1 MFNIFKKGTG
11 STFTGLIKFSFRNE
25 TRLYTTISRNEYA
38 SDLYIY
44 IFFLSFSKRRG
55 TLKIGDTIFS
65 TEPIRIEYQSEP
77 MKRAEFSTG
86 KRKERE
92 TRCIDGYERGDKSSI
107 KNSRWRNKPDRKRSA
122 ERGAVLLPW

>member
-92 TRCIDGYERGDKSSI
+92 ARCIDGYERGDKSSI

>member
-38 SDLYIY
+38 SDLCIY
-44 IFFLSFSKRRG
+44 FFLSFSKRRG

-92 TRCIDGYERGDKSSI
+92 ARCIDGYERGDKSSI